1 MGSSSYLI
9 VIVIYLLLM
18 GGTAVYFAKR
28 RVHTGKEFML
38 AGQSLPLWVMMG
50 TLLAT
55 WVGSGTIVGGA
66 AFTYQQG
73 PLATIFFYAGVP
85 IGIVIFYFF
94 LAEKVR
100 SLSRH
105 TIPEVLEER
114 YGPVARVLAALCILL
129 AYVGI
134 TSYQFIGGGYVLNL
148 TTGIPVGL
156 GSAMT
161 ALFIVF
167 LALTGGLFSVA
178 YTDALSALLILFGL
192 VFGLPFALG
201 AAGGLDFFR
210 ALPPMK
216 QTLTGGLTLAQTL
229 GYSLPF
235 LMLILGEQNMYQ
247 RFSAARNGATAK
259 QANIGFFA
267 GSVVVLTLVPLI
279 ASSAVILYP
288 DIQPDTALLKIAL
301 DSMPFLV
308 GAPLLAAAVAFI
320 ITTGDSYLLS
330 CSTNV
335 THDFYVRFF
344 NPSAS
349 ETQRLWIT
357 RWVVLCLGILAWVLG
372 TFFPSVLA
380 IQMYSYTMYGAA
392 ITPAVLAAFL
402 WRRVTA
408 AGGIASIIMGGG
420 GTLFWE
426 LGLQR
431 PMGWNSILFS
441 LPLSV
446 GALVF
451 VSLLTAD
458 PRYETGRSQA
468 NHMHAGLSQKE

>member
-1 MGSSSYLI
+1 
-9 VIVIYLLLM
+9 VVYLLLM
-18 GGTAVYFAKR
+18 GGLGVYFAKR
-28 RVHTGKEFML
+28 RVRTGEDFML
-38 AGQSLPLWVMMG
+38 AGRSLPLWVMMG

-66 AFTYQQG
+66 AFTYQRG
-73 PLATIFFYAGVP
+73 PLATIFFHAGVP
-85 IGIVIFYFF
+85 IGIVILYFF
-94 LAEKVR
+94 LAERVR
-100 SLSRH
+100 SLSKF
-105 TIPEVLEER
+105 TIPEVLEDR
-114 YGPVARVLAALCILL
+114 YGPLARVLAALCILL

-156 GSAMT
+156 GSAIT

-201 AAGGLDFFR
+201 AAGGLDFLE
-210 ALPPMK
+210 ALPPVK
-216 QTLTGGLTLAQTL
+216 RTWTGGLTLTQTL
-229 GYSLPF
+229 GYFLP
-235 LMLILGEQNMYQ
+235 LLLLILGEQNMYQ
-247 RFSAARNGATAK
+247 RFSAARDGATAK

-267 GSVVVLTLVPLI
+267 GAVVVLTLVTLM
-279 ASSAVILYP
+279 ASAAVILYP
-288 DIQPDTALLKIAL
+288 DIHPDTAVLNVAL
-301 DSMPFLV
+301 GSMPFV
-308 GAPLLAAAVAFI
+308 IGAPLLAAAVAFI

-335 THDFYVRFF
+335 THDFYVRFLD
-344 NPSAS
+344 PGAS
-349 ETQRLWIT
+349 QTKRLWIT
-357 RWVVLCLGILAWVLG
+357 RGVVLCLGLLAWVLG

-402 WRRVTA
+402 WKRATA
-408 AGGIASIIMGGG
+408 AGGITSILLGGG

-426 LGLQR
+426 LILQR

-446 GALVF
+446 GGLVL
-451 VSLLTAD
+451 VSLATA
-458 PRYETGRSQA
+458 RSRADLQP
-468 NHMHAGLSQKE
+468 KE

>member
-1 MGSSSYLI
+1 LGGSSYLV
-9 VIVIYLLLM
+9 VIVSYLLLM
-18 GGTAVYFAKR
+18 GGLGVYFAKR
-28 RVHTGKEFML
+28 RVRTGEDFML
-38 AGQSLPLWVMMG
+38 AGRSLPLWVMMG

-66 AFTYQQG
+66 AFTYERG
-73 PLATIFFYAGVP
+73 PLATIFFHAGVP
-85 IGIVIFYFF
+85 IGIVILYFF
-94 LAEKVR
+94 LAERVR
-100 SLSRH
+100 GLSKH

-114 YGPVARVLAALCILL
+114 YGPLARVLAALCILL

-156 GSAMT
+156 GSAIT

-201 AAGGLDFFR
+201 AAGGMEFFQE
-210 ALPPMK
+210 LPPVK
-216 QTLTGGLTLAQTL
+216 RTWTGGLTLTQTL
-229 GYSLPF
+229 GYFLPL

-247 RFSAARNGATAK
+247 RFSAARDTSTAK
-259 QANIGFFA
+259 RANIGFFLGA
-267 GSVVVLTLVPLI
+267 VVVLTLVTLM
-279 ASSAVILYP
+279 ASAAVILYP
-288 DIQPDTALLKIAL
+288 GIHPDTAVLSVAL
-301 DSMPFLV
+301 GSMPFV
-308 GAPLLAAAVAFI
+308 IGAPLLAAAVAFI

-344 NPSAS
+344 NPEAS
-349 ETQRLWIT
+349 QKKRLWIT
-357 RWVVLCLGILAWVLG
+357 RAVVLCLGVLAWVLG

-402 WRRVTA
+402 WKRVTA
-408 AGGIASIIMGGG
+408 AGGIASILLGGG

-446 GALVF
+446 AALVV
-451 VSLLTAD
+451 VSLATRK
-458 PRYETGRSQA
+458 PRLED
-468 NHMHAGLSQKE
+468 